1 MSTYTPDDMLV
12 VLGFTVTIDNAG
24 SGSDPDSAW
33 ETCSGGSLN
42 IEIADS
48 SVGGDQVHTTTP
60 GHKYVDTITLRGPLT
75 AGRKA
80 LCQWITDTV
89 KGQPWKRTLTIKE
102 ILKDGSDGKTFT
114 YLDAFPTRYVFPAF
128 SSSGTGNLYE
138 EVLIKPIRLELS

>member
-1 MSTYTPDDMLV
+1 MSTYTPDEMLV

-60 GHKYVDTITLRGPLT
+60 GHKYIDTLTLRGPLT
-75 AGRKA
+75 SGRKA

-89 KGQPWKRTLTIKE
+89 KGQPWKRTLTVKE

-114 YLDAFPTRYVFPAF
+114 YHDCFVTRYVFPAF

-138 EVLIKPIRLELS
+138 EVAIKPIRLDLA